1 MSGVAVGPRRPGS
14 TKYAPEVP
22 KRDVLTHIPARVSS
36 FWHQN
41 TYCYRIPRRLDR
53 VLVRAGRPGR
63 VFRAF
68 LTAAG
73 MLRQRHRFRAAVVAS
88 DTTGNLFALLQSLL
102 CSRRLPTVMVDCLWY
117 LPRSPVIRCLKALQL
132 QVESRSVSRFV
143 VWAAHEVESYS
154 RAFGI
159 PEHKFVFMPFHT
171 TLLGYEYKVSAG
183 GYIFSGGNGD
193 RDYATLALAVGDLGV
208 RTIVATTNRA
218 AFKGVPIPDN
228 MRVLPCD
235 HAEFRRLMA
244 GARVVVVPMEAGLLH
259 SGGQQ
264 TYLNAMAMGKP
275 VILCDSRGAEGYI
288 EHGVGGIIVASGD
301 PDALRRALRS
311 LLAQPD
317 LAAEMGRKARER
329 IERGGYS
336 TDDCMRAIAELA
348 RRCACDSAPRAPT
361 ARQPGRSPAW
371 PALAPRCPERRSS
384 APRCRGQG

>member
-1 MSGVAVGPRRPGS
+1 
-14 TKYAPEVP
+14 
-22 KRDVLTHIPARVSS
+22 
-36 FWHQN
+36 
-41 TYCYRIPRRLDR
+41 
-53 VLVRAGRPGR
+53 VLVRAGDLRQIL
-63 VFRAF
+63 RAF

-88 DTTGNLFALLQSLL
+88 DRTGNLFALLQSLL
-102 CSRRLPTVMVDCLWY
+102 CSRRLPTVMIDCLWY
-117 LPRSPVIRCLKALQL
+117 LPHSPVIRRLKALQL

-143 VWAAHEVESYS
+143 VWAAHEMETYS

-171 TLLGYEYKVSAG
+171 TLVGYDYKVSAG
-183 GYIFSGGNGD
+183 DYIFSGGNGD
-193 RDYATLALAVGDLGV
+193 RDYATLARAVGDLGV

-218 AFKGVPIPDN
+218 AFKGVPIPGN
-228 MRVLPCD
+228 VRVLSCD

-275 VILCDSRGAEGYI
+275 VILCDSRGAPGYI
-288 EHGVGGIIVASGD
+288 EHGVDGIVIPSGD
-301 PDALRRALRS
+301 ADQLRRALQTV
-311 LLAQPD
+311 LAQPD
-317 LAAEMGRKARER
+317 LAAAMGRRAKQC

-348 RRCACDSAPRAPT
+348 RRCACDGAPRAPT
-361 ARQPGRSPAW
+361 AGQPGRSPALSG
-371 PALAPRCPERRSS
+371 LAV
-384 APRCRGQG
+384 RCREQR